1 MADPPSPPSGPT
13 PSLPARKPAGQGRDI
28 PWRLVGLGAV
38 ALYAILFA
46 ALNSDEVQVHF
57 VFFSTSTSLIV
68 VMLIGILVGA
78 AGGYFFREI
87 RAHRQRKRTTPS
99 P

>member
-1 MADPPSPPSGPT
+1 MADPPSSPSGPT
-13 PSLPARKPAGQGRDI
+13 RPPPPRTTVNEGRDI
-28 PWRLVGLGAV
+28 PWRLIGLGAV

-46 ALNSDEVQVHF
+46 ALNSDEVRVHF
-57 VFFSTSTSLIV
+57 VVFSTSTSLIV

-87 RAHRQRKRTTPS
+87 RAHRQRKRNTAKP
-99 P
+99 